1 MASRNSI
8 LHSQAED
15 AVIISGPVVAERVG
29 MAFFDVVK
37 GKGLLSM
44 SVVDGINDR
53 DMSDS
58 DS

>member
-1 MASRNSI
+1 M
-8 LHSQAED
+8 
-15 AVIISGPVVAERVG
+15 IISGPVVAERVG

-44 SVVDGINDR
+44 SVVDGINDK